1 MLKIRNV
8 QYLFVAVLSVIC
20 TGSATSSAQAQ
31 TGKRLEREYPKEIRG
46 YELKRASIET
56 KRSRDRSG
64 PNEILTLG
72 DAIVVNVSPLGVTLE
87 IPIVVSAVKQKGRVD
102 FLSFSDIT
110 INGTPVTVD
119 DYNASFELPTKHS
132 LILGEHIT
140 VFVAMPSALIGA
152 VRDWASPRETWPVTG
167 VVYVF
172 GSFKKSLFSFKR
184 VVPVELDIQMRN
196 PLRAAQ

>member
-1 MLKIRNV
+1 MPKKRNV
-8 QYLFVAVLSVIC
+8 QCLIVAIFAVIC
-20 TGSATSSAQAQ
+20 AVSVTSTGQTQ
-31 TGKRLEREYPKEIRG
+31 TGKGLGREYPKEMRG
-46 YELKRASIET
+46 YKLERASIET
-56 KRSRDRSG
+56 KRAKDRSG
-64 PNEILTLG
+64 PIEILTLG
-72 DAIVVNVSPLGVTLE
+72 DASVVNISPLGVTLE
-87 IPIVVSAVKQKGRVD
+87 IPIVVSPVKQKGRVD
-102 FLSFSDIT
+102 FLSFSDII

-119 DYNASFELPTKHS
+119 DYNASFALPSEHS
-132 LILGEHIT
+132 LILGERIT

-196 PLRAAQ
+196 PLRAR